1 MSEDEVDVELGE
13 AMLKEMIEET
23 CSEVI
28 AENWTPPDHV
38 PEMAVAVLCAYLSG
52 PGNNLVRDGATIDYA
67 RDIVQMTLAKWL
79 EAQG

>member
-38 PEMAVAVLCAYLSG
+38 PEMAVLCCVL
-52 PGNNLVRDGATIDYA
+52 T
-67 RDIVQMTLAKWL
+67 
-79 EAQG
+79 